1 MIKEG
6 WLEDGH
12 MHYEHIYGHR
22 HHCHMRC
29 IRCGNVI
36 EFVEEALEDIERR
49 LCEENDFQIIDHR
62 MDIVDYCSNCK
73 KEV

>member
-1 MIKEG
+1 
-6 WLEDGH
+6 
-12 MHYEHIYGHR
+12 
-22 HHCHMRC
+22 MRC

-62 MDIVDYCSNCK
+62 MDIVGYCSNCK